1 MTESERVRAIIVDD
15 EPPGR
20 QKIREMLKNEPDV
33 ELVAECTNGPEA
45 VDAIRAKSPNLVFLD
60 IQMPGLDG
68 FGMLEALGNNHVPVV
83 IFVSTY
89 DQYAL
94 QAFEVHALDYL
105 LKPFDKQ
112 RFQHS
117 LRQAKTQIEKEK
129 QGNFHQRLLSLL
141 EGLGAAR
148 KHANRLVVRSWGRVF
163 FLKTDE
169 IDWIEAAGNYV
180 RLHVGTDTHLF
191 RETMRAI
198 QKKLDPNQFIRI
210 HRSTF
215 VNIEKIKELQPWFH
229 GEYVV
234 ILRDGTQLTMSRS
247 YRNNLPELLGK
258 AL

>member
-1 MTESERVRAIIVDD
+1 MKKLRALIVDD

-20 QKIREMLKNEPDV
+20 QKIREMLKSENDV
-33 ELVAECTNGPEA
+33 EILGECTNGVEA
-45 VDAIRAKSPNLVFLD
+45 IEAIYKHSPDLVFLD
-60 IQMPGLDG
+60 VQMPEIDG
-68 FGMLEALGNNHVPVV
+68 FGVLEGLDAEHLPAIV
-83 IFVSTY
+83 FVTAY

-105 LKPFDKQ
+105 LKPFDKE
-112 RFQHS
+112 RFQTS
-117 LRQAKTQIEKEK
+117 LERARDLIKKKKNDDVNEK
-129 QGNFHQRLLSLL
+129 LLSLL
-141 EGLGAAR
+141 QNLKIDKKR
-148 KHANRLVVRSWGRVF
+148 PDRLVVKTGGRVF

-180 RLHVGTDTHLF
+180 RLHIGNEAHLLRDT
-191 RETMRAI
+191 MSSI
-198 QKKLDPNQFIRI
+198 QKKLDAAQFIRI

-215 VNIEKIKELQPWFH
+215 VNIERIKELQPWFH

-234 ILRDGTQLTMSRS
+234 ILKDGTQLTMSRS

>member
-1 MTESERVRAIIVDD
+1 MAESKRLRAIVVDD

-20 QKIREMLKNEPDV
+20 QKIKEYLKHDQDI
-33 ELVAECTNGPEA
+33 ELVAECSNGREA
-45 VDAIRAKSPNLVFLD
+45 VEEIRSKSPDLLFLD
-60 IQMPGLDG
+60 IQMPGIDG
-68 FGMLEALGNNHVPVV
+68 FGVLEELDGDHLPAV
-83 IFVSTY
+83 IFVTAY

-105 LKPFDKQ
+105 LKPFDKE
-112 RFQHS
+112 RFQGA
-117 LRQAKTQIEKEK
+117 LQRAKSHIEQQKL
-129 QGNFHQRLLSLL
+129 GDVRHRLLALL
-141 EGLGAAR
+141 EGMRAAKR
-148 KHANRLVVRSWGRVF
+148 HANRLVVKSAGRVF

-180 RLHVGTDTHLF
+180 RLHTGNDTHLL
-191 RETMRAI
+191 RETMGAI

-215 VNIEKIKELQPWFH
+215 VNMEKIKELQPWFH

-247 YRNNLPELLGK
+247 YRNNLPELLGRG
-258 AL
+258 L